1 MRSDT
6 FEHLEALCATRRV
19 VCERRGKKVL
29 LTVPDGSVQAECD
42 GVRDALDTMRT
53 DPTFKDLPLDMARVL
68 PPAEAYDYEVREG
81 SRVTQRTTASSLN
94 EALDQLGWHA
104 GWHVLHQFYGM
115 AVVRSSHGHA
125 YGVTWKRVENN
136 S

>member
-19 VCERRGKKVL
+19 ACERRGKKVL

-53 DPTFKDLPLDMARVL
+53 DPAFKDLPLRLA
-68 PPAEAYDYEVREG
+68 PAPEAYAYEVREG
-81 SRVTQRTTASSLN
+81 DRVTQRATAASLD
-94 EALDQLGWHA
+94 EALDRLGWHA
-104 GWHVLHQFYGM
+104 GWQVLHQFHGM

-125 YGVTWKRVENN
+125 YGVTWANVENN
-136 S
+136 P